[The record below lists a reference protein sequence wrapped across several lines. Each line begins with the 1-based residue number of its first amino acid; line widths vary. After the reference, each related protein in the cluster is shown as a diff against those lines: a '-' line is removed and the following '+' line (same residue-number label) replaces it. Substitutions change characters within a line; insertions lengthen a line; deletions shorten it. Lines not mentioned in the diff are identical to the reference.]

1 LTFWVKPA
9 IVDCILR
16 PVVVICDV
24 SKLEEL
30 TESVSEEKSMISGE
44 FSLVER
50 VFDFLP
56 RISKT
61 CDMAT
66 QMGGP
71 ISGCW
76 GVLISG
82 WVVGAAREGVWVM

>member
-1 LTFWVKPA
+1 MTFWVKPA

-50 VFDFLP
+50 VFDFLLFPMTCTRDPITDKPVP
-56 RISKT
+56 RT
-61 CDMAT
+61 A
-66 QMGGP
+66 
-71 ISGCW
+71 
-76 GVLISG
+76 
-82 WVVGAAREGVWVM
+82 GAG

>member
-1 LTFWVKPA
+1 MTFWVKPA
-9 IVDCILR
+9 IIDCILR

-50 VFDFLP
+50 VFDFLLFPMTCTRDPIMDKPVP
-56 RISKT
+56 RT
-61 CDMAT
+61 A
-66 QMGGP
+66 
-71 ISGCW
+71 
-76 GVLISG
+76 
-82 WVVGAAREGVWVM
+82 GAG